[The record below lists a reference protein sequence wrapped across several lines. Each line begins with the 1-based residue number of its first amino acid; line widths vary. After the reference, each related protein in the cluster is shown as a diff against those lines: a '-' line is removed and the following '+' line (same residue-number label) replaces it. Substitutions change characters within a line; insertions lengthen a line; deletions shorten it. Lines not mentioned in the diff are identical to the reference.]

1 MSEKTFIGKILAE
14 ILEFFKANWFTFA
27 KKTWKKVPEELKE
40 KVSIG
45 VMIVE
50 NIKKIIDSPVVDLI
64 TNLIP
69 GELDDKVKDYL
80 RKILPVILESYTELN
95 YSEKYSNMNNY
106 TLPDEIKSKTLHN
119 IATDITHSLT
129 DMSYGQSALTT
140 EVCYQCIIKNA

>member
-1 MSEKTFIGKILAE
+1 MSEQKKTFIGKILAE
-14 ILEFFKANWFTFA
+14 ILDFFKANWLTFA
-27 KKTWKKVPEELKE
+27 KKTWSKVPDELKA

-50 NIKKIIDSPVVDLI
+50 NIKKFVDSPVADLI
-64 TNLIP
+64 TNTIP

-80 RKILPVILESYTELN
+80 RQILPVILSRYNEINDSEE
-95 YSEKYSNMNNY
+95 YS
-106 TLPDEIKSKTLHN
+106 SKTLHN

-140 EVCYQCIIKNA
+140 EICYQSIVKNA